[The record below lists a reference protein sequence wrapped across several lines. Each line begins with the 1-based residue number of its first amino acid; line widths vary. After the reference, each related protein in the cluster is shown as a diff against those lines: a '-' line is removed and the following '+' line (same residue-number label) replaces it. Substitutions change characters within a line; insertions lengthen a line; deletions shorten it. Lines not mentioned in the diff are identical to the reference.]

1 MSTLQYP
8 TAGIPVMQRGVQN
21 AEQWLK
27 LVAYHDLHYAAFIYD
42 AVCCT

>member
-8 TAGIPVMQRGVQN
+8 TAGIPVMQCDVQT

-27 LVAYHDLHYAAFIYD
+27 QVAYHDLHYAAFI
-42 AVCCT
+42 